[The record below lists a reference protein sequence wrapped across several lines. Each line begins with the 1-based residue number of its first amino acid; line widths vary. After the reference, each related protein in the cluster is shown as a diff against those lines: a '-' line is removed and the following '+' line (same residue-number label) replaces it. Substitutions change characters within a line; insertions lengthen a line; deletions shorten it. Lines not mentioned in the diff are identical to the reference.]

1 MRSLPPCTM
10 HSVLL
15 ERGPGSWPCSGSPL
29 RSRRDA
35 GTTFDRSGQRLGDRH
50 ILAGRAEADGGS
62 EISDDDLRAG
72 YFEADDAA
80 LVPLRD
86 ELRSSV
92 SLSLQLFGDATTNIP
107 AGDRIVFD
115 SNRNY
120 PGDGRL
126 RLLRAAGTASV
137 MCRRCSTSTAIC
149 ARWASSAIWY
159 RRGRTGAS
167 CSICPRCAATSTGC
181 CSSCGRATST
191 WPGWRRAPR
200 SERTRRSRCSR
211 SAFPSTATPI
221 RRISSRSTRRSLR
234 TSSSACRSYDASS
247 GRRAFANYRNR
258 TASVGDVWYS
268 DGGASFRVRGVAEN
282 VVATDFQAQINSAL
296 SQVAS
301 RVGNVF
307 DHLLRTVPLDTLN
320 GHLSPEAWQT
330 WCDATFSGSCPV
342 PANVLAEMSA
352 MSIANLASAE
362 VVLPPTVDYPME
374 ASISPLSADGVWN
387 NPFATA
393 IFRGAQ
399 LARVMT
405 SRDVFA
411 SICAPTFTYCDADPT
426 RQGCATCD
434 FCATAPPSLSAV
446 CDFSSELPLVY
457 LPGDGGPR
465 IPRSRNVAAL
475 IDMAPNLG
483 VELSRIFN
491 EPVDRWEEA
500 HGTAMSYTNI
510 AWCPSTVAGACPSGA
525 TGAIFWLAND
535 PDGDGVPIP
544 EQQLPHHHLFRY
556 QRPRR

>member
-1 MRSLPPCTM
+1 MA
-10 HSVLL
+10 LL
-15 ERGPGSWPCSGSPL
+15 GLTTTISAGC
-29 RSRRDA
+29 RDHV
-35 GTTFDRSGQRLGDRH
+35 DRSGQRLGDRH

-137 MCRRCSTSTAIC
+137 NVPALLDEYRNLCEVGILGDLVPPGPHGCELFDLSTLRSYLDGLLLEL
-149 ARWASSAIWY
+149 R
-159 RRGRTGAS
+159 
-167 CSICPRCAATSTGC
+167 
-181 CSSCGRATST
+181 
-191 WPGWRRAPR
+191 PGDIDVAWVAPR
-200 SERTRRSRCSR
+200 TSIGENA
-211 SAFPSTATPI
+211 AFPVLAIRLPFNGDADPKDFIPIDPSFTADI
-221 RRISSRSTRRSLR
+221 VFRVQV
-234 TSSSACRSYDASS
+234 SYDASS

-362 VVLPPTVDYPME
+362 VVLPPTVNYPME

-411 SICAPTFTYCDADPT
+411 SICAPTFNLLRRRSDAAGVRDL
-426 RQGCATCD
+426 RLLRDGA
-434 FCATAPPSLSAV
+434 AV
-446 CDFSSELPLVY
+446 AV
-457 LPGDGGPR
+457 GG
-465 IPRSRNVAAL
+465 V
-475 IDMAPNLG
+475 
-483 VELSRIFN
+483 
-491 EPVDRWEEA
+491 
-500 HGTAMSYTNI
+500 
-510 AWCPSTVAGACPSGA
+510 
-525 TGAIFWLAND
+525 
-535 PDGDGVPIP
+535 
-544 EQQLPHHHLFRY
+544 
-556 QRPRR
+556 